1 MMRAARIA
9 AAVRPVRAAIDIGA
23 LWAMSPMT
31 IPKIAITVQAI
42 AGALLKLSATT
53 AWVAPRPMAA
63 TATIHADAERA
74 LRATLSRNLHVV
86 TAQSNPKDGTTG
98 WVRGRGACI

>member
-31 IPKIAITVQAI
+31 IPKTAITVQAI
-42 AGALLKLSATT
+42 AGTLLKLSATT

>member
-1 MMRAARIA
+1 MMRAAKIA
-9 AAVRPVRAAIDIGA
+9 AAVRPARAATDVGA

-31 IPKIAITVQAI
+31 IPKTATTRQAI
-42 AGALLKLSATT
+42 AGTLLKLSAIT
-53 AWVAPRPMAA
+53 ACVAPRPMAA
-63 TATIHADAERA
+63 TATNHADAERA